1 MDAGQQ
7 VYRAYICGAPGEF
20 WITAGTVT
28 DIVSNGVRLVRMSGE
43 VLVPL
48 GQDWR
53 ETKTEAKADA
63 AAGIARQI
71 GAVQAKLDALREEI
85 LHDELTTEEVHHGVA

>member
-1 MDAGQQ
+1 MKTGQN
-7 VYRAYICGAPGEF
+7 VYRAYVCSTPGEY
-20 WITAGTVT
+20 WINTGTIT
-28 DIVSNGVRLVRMSGE
+28 DIVSNGVPLVRMGSE

-48 GQDWR
+48 AADWR
-53 ETKTEAKADA
+53 ETKAEAKADA

-85 LHDELTTEEVHHGVA
+85 LHDELTTEEVTSGVA